1 MSAWL
6 IFSWLAICRV
16 LSFSQA
22 LSIIQ
27 CGCLPEF
34 VEDYLSDHA
43 NNAET
48 MPDKFHSIGLIG
60 KQGTPNPRE
69 SLVSL
74 IRFLQE
80 RGHNILLEQGAAER
94 LPDHNLPVATLEEIG
109 RWCQLAIVV
118 GGDGTLL
125 HAARSLADDNVP
137 VLGIN
142 LGRLGFLADI
152 SPDEMINTLEQI
164 FSGHYQKE
172 CRFLLST
179 EINGQHH
186 TALNDVVIHKWNIA
200 RMIEFE
206 TYVDSS
212 FVDAQRS
219 DGLIISTPTGSSAYA
234 LSGGG
239 PLIHPNLNATLLVP
253 ICPHTLSN
261 RPIVISGES
270 QIEIQISCHTE
281 IEHIRITCDG
291 QTSLP
296 LESKRILIRKHER
309 PVCLIHPENH
319 DHFNILRA
327 KLGWGEH
334 PI

>member
-1 MSAWL
+1 
-6 IFSWLAICRV
+6 
-16 LSFSQA
+16 
-22 LSIIQ
+22 
-27 CGCLPEF
+27 
-34 VEDYLSDHA
+34 
-43 NNAET
+43 
-48 MPDKFHSIGLIG
+48 MPDKFQSIGLIG
-60 KQGTPNPRE
+60 KQGAPNPGE
-69 SLVSL
+69 TLGNL
-74 IRFLQE
+74 IRYLKE
-80 RGHNILLEQGAAER
+80 RGHDILLEEGTAER
-94 LPDHNLPVATLEEIG
+94 LKDHSLPTASLDEIG
-109 RWCQLAIVV
+109 QRCQLAIVV

-137 VLGIN
+137 LLGIN
-142 LGRLGFLADI
+142 LGRLGFLADV
-152 SPDEMINTLEQI
+152 SPNEMIKTLEQI
-164 FSGHYQKE
+164 FSGHYQE
-172 CRFLLST
+172 EHRFLLST
-179 EINGQHH
+179 EINGNHH

-206 TYVDSS
+206 TYIDGS

-239 PLIHPNLNATLLVP
+239 PLIHPSLNATLLVP

-270 QIEIQISCHTE
+270 QIEIQISSHTD
-281 IEHIRITCDG
+281 IKHIRITCDG
-291 QTSLP
+291 QTSMP
-296 LESKRILIRKHER
+296 LQSRQIIIRKHER
-309 PVCLIHPENH
+309 PVCLIHPKNH